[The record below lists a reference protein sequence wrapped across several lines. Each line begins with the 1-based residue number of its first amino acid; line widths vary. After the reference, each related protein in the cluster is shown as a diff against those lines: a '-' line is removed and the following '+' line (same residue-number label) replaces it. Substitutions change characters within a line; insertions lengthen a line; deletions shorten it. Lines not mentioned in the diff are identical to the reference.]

1 VEVTCF
7 NNEERIKENFETKLI
22 LHHAIVRALG
32 KEQARK
38 PHVTV
43 SNNTANKLMINK
55 TFGKKKIAA
64 GRYQTRR

>member
-1 VEVTCF
+1 MLH
-7 NNEERIKENFETKLI
+7 NEEKKMTEKFNTKLI

-64 GRYQTRR
+64 GR